1 MMRVRKSLAA
11 GAAVCLMGLLGACG
25 QEQNAAQIPEETD
38 ALSASAAPSVPDP
51 IQLPLSP
58 LTEEHA
64 AARTAYVSALEQL
77 LESHRLPD
85 GSALGSGDVNQD
97 LSGDAFAV
105 CDVDQ
110 DGAEELIVLHTSDMM
125 AGQAAYVFG
134 WDPDAGQIRT
144 QLQEFPAL
152 TFYES
157 GAVQADWSHNQ
168 GKGGS
173 FWPYTLYRYD
183 EVQDLYVEVGS
194 VDAWEKAQWPE
205 DYPDQAD
212 SSGSGFVYYIHAS
225 RALDW
230 EDPLDASVYQG
241 WRYPYVRSG
250 QTLEPDYR
258 SLSQENIQLLLESW
272 LAYSRC

>member
-1 MMRVRKSLAA
+1 MMRVRKLLAA

-144 QLQEFPAL
+144 QLQEFPCP
-152 TFYES
+152 
-157 GAVQADWSHNQ
+157 H
-168 GKGGS
+168 
-173 FWPYTLYRYD
+173 
-183 EVQDLYVEVGS
+183 
-194 VDAWEKAQWPE
+194 
-205 DYPDQAD
+205 
-212 SSGSGFVYYIHAS
+212 
-225 RALDW
+225 
-230 EDPLDASVYQG
+230 
-241 WRYPYVRSG
+241 
-250 QTLEPDYR
+250 
-258 SLSQENIQLLLESW
+258 LL
-272 LAYSRC
+272 

>member
-1 MMRVRKSLAA
+1 MMRVRKLLAA
-11 GAAVCLMGLLGACG
+11 GAAVCLIGLLSACG
-25 QEQNAAQIPEETD
+25 QEQNAAQIPTETD
-38 ALSASAAPSVPDP
+38 PLSASAESSVPDP

-64 AARTAYVSALEQL
+64 AARTAYVSVLEQL
-77 LESHRLPD
+77 LESHCLPD

-97 LSGDAFAV
+97 LSEDCFAV

-125 AGQAAYVFG
+125 AGQTAYVFG

-183 EVQDLYVEVGS
+183 EIQDLYVEVGS

-205 DYPDQAD
+205 DYPAQAD
-212 SSGSGFVYYIHAS
+212 TSGSGFVYYIHTS
-225 RALDW
+225 RAFDW
-230 EDPLDASVYQG
+230 EDPLDGSIYQG

-250 QTLEPDYR
+250 QTLAPDYR
-258 SLSQENIQLLLESW
+258 SLSPENIQILLES
-272 LAYSRC
+272 